1 MRSTTRC
8 LLFALGLSLLASLP
22 ALAQSSPAAGAWD
35 LTMNTPNGPVKFRA
49 LLAVEGETLTGEL
62 RREGGGGAGGLAVKG
77 TAKGAAV
84 EFGYTVKF
92 QDNDLQITMT
102 GTVNGDSVKGTVSF
116 GGFVEDE
123 WSGTRAA
130 ATTAAAPAA
139 PATPPAATPASPAT
153 FDLSGTWDV
162 QVETDQGAGT
172 PTFQLT
178 QKDGALSGKYQGM
191 LGEYPVTGTI
201 TGDRFELSFKV
212 SGQVEGTVTVTGT
225 TDGQKIQGKISLAGL
240 AEGTFTGRKK

>member
-1 MRSTTRC
+1 MRPLTRR
-8 LLFALGLSLLASLP
+8 LLLMLGLSLLTSLP
-22 ALAQSSPAAGAWD
+22 AFAQPSPAAGAWD

-49 LLAVEGETLTGEL
+49 QLTVEGETLTGEL
-62 RREGGGGAGGLAVKG
+62 KREGGGGAGGLAVKG

-102 GTVNGDSVKGTVSF
+102 GTVNGDTVKGTVSF

-130 ATTAAAPAA
+130 ATTAAAPAT
-139 PATPPAATPASPAT
+139 PATPATPVAPATPASPAT

-178 QKDGALSGKYQGM
+178 QKDVNIPSRERSPA
-191 LGEYPVTGTI
+191 TGSNSPS
-201 TGDRFELSFKV
+201 R
-212 SGQVEGTVTVTGT
+212 
-225 TDGQKIQGKISLAGL
+225 
-240 AEGTFTGRKK
+240 

>member
-1 MRSTTRC
+1 
-8 LLFALGLSLLASLP
+8 
-22 ALAQSSPAAGAWD
+22 
-35 LTMNTPNGPVKFRA
+35 MNTPNGPVKFRA
-49 LLAVEGETLTGEL
+49 MLAVEGETLTGEL
-62 RREGGGGAGGLAVKG
+62 KREGGGGAGGLAVKG
-77 TAKGAAV
+77 TAKGAVV

-102 GTVNGDSVKGTVSF
+102 GTVNGDTVKGTVSF

-130 ATTAAAPAA
+130 DAAATAPAPAA
-139 PATPPAATPASPAT
+139 PPAAAPSAPS

-162 QVETDQGAGT
+162 QVETDQGSGN

-178 QKDGALSGKYQGM
+178 QKDGTLTGKYQGM

-201 TGDRFELSFKV
+201 TGEQFDLSFKV
-212 SGQVEGTVTVTGT
+212 SGQVEGTVTVSGT

>member
-1 MRSTTRC
+1 MRPSTRYPLLMLGLC
-8 LLFALGLSLLASLP
+8 LLIGLP
-22 ALAQSSPAAGAWD
+22 AFAQPSPAAGAWD

-49 LLAVEGETLTGEL
+49 MLAVEGETLTGEL
-62 RREGGGGAGGLAVKG
+62 KREGGGGAGGLAVKG

-84 EFGYTVKF
+84 EFGYSVKF

-102 GTVNGDSVKGTVSF
+102 GTVDGDTVKGTVSF

-123 WSGTRAA
+123 WSGTRATDA
-130 ATTAAAPAA
+130 AEASAPAPAVPPTPAA
-139 PATPPAATPASPAT
+139 PSTAS

-162 QVETDQGAGT
+162 QVETDQGSGN

-178 QKDGALSGKYQGM
+178 QKDGTLTGKYQGM

-201 TGDRFELSFKV
+201 TGERFELSFKV
-212 SGQVEGTVTVTGT
+212 SGQVEGTVTVSGT

-240 AEGTFTGRKK
+240 AEGTFTGQKK

>member
-1 MRSTTRC
+1 MRPSTRRLLPLLGLC
-8 LLFALGLSLLASLP
+8 LLTSLSAFAQP
-22 ALAQSSPAAGAWD
+22 SPAAGAWD

-49 LLAVEGETLTGEL
+49 MLAVEGETLTGEL
-62 RREGGGGAGGLAVKG
+62 KREGGGGAGGLAVKG

-102 GTVNGDSVKGTVSF
+102 GTVNGDTVKGTVSF

-130 ATTAAAPAA
+130 DAATTAPAPAA
-139 PATPPAATPASPAT
+139 PLAAAPSPAS

-162 QVETDQGAGT
+162 QVETDQGSGN

-178 QKDGALSGKYQGM
+178 QKDGALTGKYQGM

-201 TGDRFELSFKV
+201 TGERFELSFKV
-212 SGQVEGTVTVTGT
+212 SGQVEGTVTVSGT

>member
-1 MRSTTRC
+1 MRPSTRR
-8 LLFALGLSLLASLP
+8 LLPLLGLCLLASLP
-22 ALAQSSPAAGAWD
+22 AFAQPSPAAGAWD

-49 LLAVEGETLTGEL
+49 MLAVEGETLTGEL
-62 RREGGGGAGGLAVKG
+62 KREGGGGAGGLAVKG
-77 TAKGAAV
+77 TAKGAVV

-102 GTVNGDSVKGTVSF
+102 GTVNGDTVKGTVSF

-130 ATTAAAPAA
+130 DAAATAPAPAA
-139 PATPPAATPASPAT
+139 PPAAAPSAPS

-162 QVETDQGAGT
+162 QVETDQGSGN

-178 QKDGALSGKYQGM
+178 QKDGTLTGKYQGM

-201 TGDRFELSFKV
+201 TGEQFDLSFKV
-212 SGQVEGTVTVTGT
+212 SGQVEGTVTVSGT

>member
-1 MRSTTRC
+1 MRPSTRRLLPLLGLC
-8 LLFALGLSLLASLP
+8 LLTSLSAFAQP
-22 ALAQSSPAAGAWD
+22 SPAAGAWD

-49 LLAVEGETLTGEL
+49 MLAVEGETLTGEL
-62 RREGGGGAGGLAVKG
+62 KREGGGGAGGLAVKG

-102 GTVNGDSVKGTVSF
+102 GTVNGDTVKGTVSF

-130 ATTAAAPAA
+130 DAATTAPAPAA
-139 PATPPAATPASPAT
+139 PPAAAPSAAS

-162 QVETDQGAGT
+162 QVETDQGSGN

-178 QKDGALSGKYQGM
+178 QKDGALTGKYQGM

-201 TGDRFELSFKV
+201 TGERFELSFKV
-212 SGQVEGTVTVTGT
+212 SGQVEGTVTVSGT

>member
-1 MRSTTRC
+1 MRPLTRR
-8 LLFALGLSLLASLP
+8 LLLMLGLSLLTSLP
-22 ALAQSSPAAGAWD
+22 AFAQPSPAAGAWD

-49 LLAVEGETLTGEL
+49 LLAVEGESLTGEL
-62 RREGGGGAGGLAVKG
+62 KREGGGGAGGLAVKG

-102 GTVNGDSVKGTVSF
+102 GTVNGDTVKGTVSF

-123 WSGTRAA
+123 WSGTRATDSA
-130 ATTAAAPAA
+130 AAAPAPAA
-139 PATPPAATPASPAT
+139 PAAAPAPSAAS

-162 QVETDQGAGT
+162 QVETDQGAGN

-178 QKDGALSGKYQGM
+178 QKDGALTGKYQGM

-212 SGQVEGTVTVTGT
+212 SGQVEGTVTVAGT

-240 AEGTFTGRKK
+240 AEGTFTGKKK

>member
-1 MRSTTRC
+1 MRPLNRYPLLMLGLC
-8 LLFALGLSLLASLP
+8 LLISLP
-22 ALAQSSPAAGAWD
+22 VFAQPSPAAGAWD

-49 LLAVEGETLTGEL
+49 MLAVEGETLTGEL
-62 RREGGGGAGGLAVKG
+62 KREGGGGAGGLAVKG

-102 GTVNGDSVKGTVSF
+102 GTVNGDTVKGTVSF

-130 ATTAAAPAA
+130 DAAASAPAPAA
-139 PATPPAATPASPAT
+139 PPAAAPSAAS

-162 QVETDQGAGT
+162 QVETDQGSGN

-178 QKDGALSGKYQGM
+178 QKDGTLTGKYKGM
-191 LGEYPVTGTI
+191 LGEYPVTGAI
-201 TGDRFELSFKV
+201 TGEKFELSFKV
-212 SGQVEGTVTVTGT
+212 SGQVEGPVTVSGT
-225 TDGQKIQGKISLAGL
+225 TNGEKIQGKISLAGL